1 MKMTQQT
8 KSKVLMKIELSPLQK
23 EEWIL
28 IVQDIV
34 KRYANKFIPKRLMCR
49 KLYVE
54 IYKNSVRTIINGKI
68 MRENEMKKV
77 VCEKAYESICKHFYD
92 TWDKIIMLH
101 SANVKRNSLWELFRS
116 HEMKFCLWK
125 KNFATLT
132 FAFNDWNN
140 RMWLKMKQFCKKKE

>member
-92 TWDKIIMLH
+92 T
-101 SANVKRNSLWELFRS
+101 
-116 HEMKFCLWK
+116 
-125 KNFATLT
+125 
-132 FAFNDWNN
+132 
-140 RMWLKMKQFCKKKE
+140 